1 MLDFAFYN
9 PTRIFL
15 GRGKIALLG
24 QKIPADARV
33 LVLYGGGSAER
44 NGVLDEVRAAL
55 GERRV
60 GEFGGIEPNPVYET
74 LLQAVE
80 RVREHGADFLLAV
93 GGGSIID
100 GCKFVAVA
108 ARYAGDPWEILSG
121 RGQTIRSALPFA
133 TVLTLPATGSEMN
146 SGAVVTRRSMQAKLS
161 FKSEWVFPQFSIL
174 DPEKTFSLPP
184 RQVANGIVDTF
195 VHVLEQYLTYPVGA
209 TVQDRLAEALLLTLV
224 EAGPRAL
231 AEPADYDVRANLMWC
246 ASLALNGLLACGVPR
261 DWATHM
267 LGHELTAL
275 HGIDH
280 ARTLAVVL
288 PAMLRVRREEKRAKL
303 LQYGARIWGCTEGD
317 EDRRIEEAIART
329 EAFFTALG
337 LPTRLGAYRI
347 GAEHIDALIG
357 QLTAHEM
364 VALGEHGT
372 VTPEMSRQVFLSA
385 L

>member
-1 MLDFAFYN
+1 MLDFSFFN
-9 PTRIFL
+9 PTRIVL
-15 GRGKIALLG
+15 GRGKIATLAER
-24 QKIPADARV
+24 IAPDARV
-33 LVLYGGGSAER
+33 LVLYGGGSAGR

-74 LLQAVE
+74 LLDAGA
-80 RVREHGADFLLAV
+80 RVRECGADFLLAV

-100 GCKFVAVA
+100 GCKFVAAA
-108 ARYAGDPWEILSG
+108 ARYDGDPWEILTR
-121 RGQTIRSALPFA
+121 RGQTIATALPFG

-146 SGAVVTRRSMQAKLS
+146 SGAVITRRSLQAKLS
-161 FKSEWVFPQFSIL
+161 FKSERVFPQFSIL

-184 RQVANGIVDTF
+184 RQVANGVVDTF

-209 TVQDRLAEALLLTLV
+209 TVQDRLAEGLLLTLV

-231 AEPADYDVRANLMWC
+231 SEPADYDVRANLMWC
-246 ASLALNGLLACGVPR
+246 AALALNGLLACGVPR

-267 LGHELTAL
+267 LGHELTAV

-288 PAMLRVRREEKRAKL
+288 PAMLRVRREEKRDKL
-303 LQYGARIWGCTEGD
+303 LQYGARVWGLVDGD
-317 EDRRIEEAIART
+317 DASRLDATIART
-329 EAFFTALG
+329 EAFFEALG
-337 LPTRLGAYRI
+337 MPTRLAAYDI
-347 GAEHIDALIG
+347 GEAELDVLIAK
-357 QLTAHEM
+357 LEEHDM

-372 VTPEMSRQVFLSA
+372 VTPDVSRRVFQDA